1 MLGLI
6 NLTPSRPKQTTFMP
20 VCNCPLC
27 PFMGWIHVASR
38 LSSFT
43 LWDVFE
49 VMHVL
54 DYVVVKK
61 KTTE

>member
-1 MLGLI
+1 M
-6 NLTPSRPKQTTFMP
+6 
-20 VCNCPLC
+20 
-27 PFMGWIHVASR
+27 ASR

-54 DYVVVKK
+54 DYMVVKK
-61 KTTE
+61 KTQNNIPLCRFITLHWALLCDFRGSKGGGRGED